1 MRARS
6 LTVKLVSGRI
16 GERDTMAMIDWESLT
31 TEDLRALD
39 RQSEDAI
46 AVLPLA
52 AVEQHG
58 PHLPLGTDAM
68 ICDAILE
75 ATAARLGDGPRV
87 FRLPTQRI
95 GVSPEHES
103 FVGTL
108 SIEPEMALASWV
120 AIGAAVARSG
130 IRKLVVFNSHGGQ
143 PGVVDQMAVRL
154 RRSHG
159 MLVTRANIFGLGLPE
174 ATISE
179 AEARH
184 GLHGGLVE
192 TSMMLVIRPDLV
204 RMDLARNFKSR
215 DVDIVA
221 RSERLSAE
229 GPGIGIGWLAEDL
242 NPAGVTG
249 DAASATIELGEKL
262 LDHHGAS
269 LAALI
274 RDVAA
279 LEWPITGTIAG
290 ETS

>member
-1 MRARS
+1 M
-6 LTVKLVSGRI
+6 TVKLATGRI
-16 GERDTMAMIDWESLT
+16 GERDAMAMIDWESLT
-31 TEDLRALD
+31 TEDVRALD
-39 RQSEDAI
+39 SQSRDTI

-68 ICDAILE
+68 ICDAVLD
-75 ATAARLGDGPRV
+75 AAAARLAEGPRV

-103 FVGTL
+103 FAGTL

-174 ATISE
+174 AAISE

-192 TSMMLVIRPDLV
+192 TSMMLVIRPNLV

-215 DVDIVA
+215 DGDIVA
-221 RSERLSAE
+221 CSERLSAE

-249 DAASATIELGEKL
+249 DAASATVELGEKL

-269 LAALI
+269 LAALL

-279 LEWPITGTIAG
+279 LDWPITGPIAG
-290 ETS
+290 EAS